1 MGKIILNEIR
11 VYAFH
16 GCMEE
21 EKKIG
26 SDYIINLEVEIDMI
40 NPAKTDDIVD
50 ALDYVSLNKIVKE
63 EMSVSS
69 KLLEH
74 VAQRIIDR
82 VLKQF
87 SEVESIEVS
96 VAKQNPPIG
105 GDVGEVCVRLKG
117 WGKDLKRLKFYYF
130 YGMASWPS
138 G

>member
-16 GCMEE
+16 GCLDE
-21 EKKIG
+21 EKRIG
-26 SDYIINLEVEIDMI
+26 SDYIVNLEVETDM
-40 NPAKTDDIVD
+40 NSAAMTDDLGD
-50 ALDYVSLNKIVKE
+50 AVDYVSLNKIVKE
-63 EMSVSS
+63 EMSVRS

-87 SEVESIEVS
+87 SEVESVEVS

-117 WGKDLKRLKFYYF
+117 
-130 YGMASWPS
+130 
-138 G
+138 

>member
-1 MGKIILNEIR
+1 MVNDIK

-21 EKKIG
+21 EGRIG
-26 SDYIINLEVEIDMI
+26 SDYIVNLEVEADMVL
-40 NPAKTDDIVD
+40 PAKSDTLED
-50 ALDYVSLNKIVKE
+50 AVDYVSLNKIVKE
-63 EMSVSS
+63 EMLVSS

-82 VLKQF
+82 ILKQF
-87 SEVESIEVS
+87 PGVVGVEVS

-117 WGKDLKRLKFYYF
+117 
-130 YGMASWPS
+130 
-138 G
+138 

>member
-26 SDYIINLEVEIDMI
+26 SDYIVNLEVETDMI

-50 ALDYVSLNKIVKE
+50 AVDYVSLNKIVKE

-87 SEVESIEVS
+87 SEVESVVVS

-117 WGKDLKRLKFYYF
+117 
-130 YGMASWPS
+130 
-138 G
+138 

>member
-21 EKKIG
+21 EKRIG
-26 SDYIINLEVEIDMI
+26 SDYIVNLEVKANMDK
-40 NPAKTDDIVD
+40 AVLSDDLDKAV
-50 ALDYVSLNKIVKE
+50 DYVRLNTIVKE
-63 EMSVSS
+63 EMAIRS

-82 VLKQF
+82 IINEFPNSAVK
-87 SEVESIEVS
+87 VS

-105 GDVGEVCVRLKG
+105 GNVKEVCVVLKGRLK
-117 WGKDLKRLKFYYF
+117 K
-130 YGMASWPS
+130 
-138 G
+138 

>member
-1 MGKIILNEIR
+1 
-11 VYAFH
+11 
-16 GCMEE
+16 
-21 EKKIG
+21 
-26 SDYIINLEVEIDMI
+26 
-40 NPAKTDDIVD
+40 
-50 ALDYVSLNKIVKE
+50 
-63 EMSVSS
+63 MSVSS

-117 WGKDLKRLKFYYF
+117 
-130 YGMASWPS
+130 
-138 G
+138 

>member
-26 SDYIINLEVEIDMI
+26 SDYIINLEVETDMI
-40 NPAKTDDIVD
+40 NPAKSDDIID

-117 WGKDLKRLKFYYF
+117 
-130 YGMASWPS
+130 
-138 G
+138 

>member
-21 EKKIG
+21 EKRIG
-26 SDYIINLEVEIDMI
+26 SDYIVNLEVETDMI

-50 ALDYVSLNKIVKE
+50 AVDYVSLNKVVKE

-96 VAKQNPPIG
+96 VAKLNPPIG

-117 WGKDLKRLKFYYF
+117 
-130 YGMASWPS
+130 
-138 G
+138 